1 MISNFIHF
9 FSSVLLAKVL
19 NQGGF
24 MNYRS
29 FLLALHIPLLSM
41 LIPLKA
47 WAGGLAGTYQMAI
60 RIGEHDFVDILV
72 LKGDRGLPVRMHSI
86 PITGTLEVPG
96 VFVADLRGNS
106 FCSGPWTSMCK
117 LSFAILAREN
127 GQEFIVNYEASLANY
142 YGALSGAP
150 AILEGSAT
158 LENGDLLGNFTA
170 TQQLP

>member
-1 MISNFIHF
+1 
-9 FSSVLLAKVL
+9 
-19 NQGGF
+19 

-41 LIPLKA
+41 LIPLKV
-47 WAGGLAGTYQMAI
+47 WAGGLAGTYKMAI
-60 RIGEHDFVDILV
+60 KIGARDFTDILV
-72 LKGDRGLPVRMHSI
+72 IKGERDLPVRMHSI

-96 VFVADLRGNS
+96 VFVADLTGNS
-106 FCSGPWTSMCK
+106 FCSGPWNSMCQ
-117 LSFAILAREN
+117 LTFAIVAREN

-150 AILEGSAT
+150 AILEGKAT
-158 LENGDLLGNFTA
+158 LENGELLGNFTA